1 MTGKEIMI
9 KDQLLA
15 RGIDSEK
22 VLNAMRS
29 VEREKFVP
37 DDVKHLAY
45 RDSPLPIGKGQTIS
59 QPFIVAYMAQVL
71 DLQPDDKVLE
81 IGSGCG
87 YNAAVLSQMVSH
99 VFTIEIVEWLAKYA
113 RENIEKAGIENVSV
127 KYGDGYS
134 GWEEK
139 APFDH
144 VLFTAATPSI
154 PDSLKKQL
162 KIGGKLLA
170 PVSNNI
176 QKLSLYQKT
185 GEDDFIVN
193 DMLHVRFVPMT
204 GEVQKNKPS

>member
-1 MTGKEIMI
+1 MI
-9 KDQLLA
+9 KEQLQA

-22 VLNAMRS
+22 VLDAMRS

-59 QPFIVAYMAQVL
+59 QPYIVAYMAQVL
-71 DLQPDDKVLE
+71 DLQPLDKVLE

-87 YNAAVLSQMVSH
+87 YNAAVLAQMVSH
-99 VFTIEIVEWLAKYA
+99 VYTIEIVEWLAKYA
-113 RENIEKAGIENVSV
+113 RENIKEAGIKNVTV
-127 KYGDGYS
+127 KYDDGYS

-154 PDSLKKQL
+154 PDALKKQL

-170 PVSNNI
+170 PIDNNI
-176 QKLSLYQKT
+176 QKLSLYQKV
-185 GEDDFIVN
+185 GEDDFTVN

-204 GEVQKNKPS
+204 GKVQKK

>member
-1 MTGKEIMI
+1 
-9 KDQLLA
+9 
-15 RGIDSEK
+15 
-22 VLNAMRS
+22 
-29 VEREKFVP
+29 FVP

-59 QPFIVAYMAQVL
+59 QPYIVAYMAQVL
-71 DLQPDDKVLE
+71 DLPPLDKVLE

-87 YNAAVLSQMVSH
+87 YNAAVLAQMVSH
-99 VFTIEIVEWLAKYA
+99 VYTIEIVEWLAKYA
-113 RENIEKAGIENVSV
+113 RENIKEAGIKNVTV
-127 KYGDGYS
+127 KYDDGYS

-154 PDSLKKQL
+154 PDALKKQL

-170 PVSNNI
+170 PIDNNI
-176 QKLSLYQKT
+176 QKLSLYQKV
-185 GEDDFIVN
+185 GEDDFTVN

-204 GEVQKNKPS
+204 GKVQKK

>member
-1 MTGKEIMI
+1 MAGKETMI
-9 KDQLLA
+9 KEQLLV

-29 VEREKFVP
+29 VKREKFVP
-37 DDVKHLAY
+37 NDVKHLAY

-87 YNAAVLSQMVSH
+87 YNAAVLAQMVSH
-99 VFTIEIVEWLAKYA
+99 VYTIEIVEWLAEYA
-113 RENIEKAGIENVSV
+113 SENIKEAGIKNVTV

-144 VLFTAATPSI
+144 VLFTAATPTI
-154 PDSLKKQL
+154 PDPLKKQL

-170 PVSNNI
+170 PIANNI
-176 QKLSLYQKT
+176 QKLSLYQKI
-185 GEDDFIVN
+185 GEDDFTVN
-193 DMLHVRFVPMT
+193 DILHVRFVPMT
-204 GEVQKNKPS
+204 GKVQIK